1 MAGPITGWI
10 HQRHILGW
18 WGNSRGSF
26 GSDESCSRCK
36 NLQKHRR
43 VTWIIWIYKQD
54 VSCCFFVDPCWFD
67 FCIARLHWW
76 ESFTGRWLVL
86 HHFSPVDLVAI
97 NWGVYLPSLD
107 ESIVTIVYDMYIY
120 IYIHMSRLVYIPFYL
135 SSLWLS
141 KKICLT
147 PIVCW
152 WNHVESLH
160 GFFCQRGCEAGGLL
174 RCWLSALC
182 WRKPKIVGWLALN
195 LFCASTR
202 SARSFKSAIF
212 WYNGEYKGN
221 MFFLR
226 VFKQIHVFRFCLD
239 F

>member
-1 MAGPITGWI
+1 MQKPPETSTCYLDYLDLQAGC
-10 HQRHILGW
+10 ILLFFCW
-18 WGNSRGSF
+18 S
-26 GSDESCSRCK
+26 
-36 NLQKHRR
+36 LL
-43 VTWIIWIYKQD
+43 IW
-54 VSCCFFVDPCWFD
+54 F
-67 FCIARLHWW
+67 LH
-76 ESFTGRWLVL
+76 S
-86 HHFSPVDLVAI
+86 A
-97 NWGVYLPSLD
+97 PSLMGIIYWSLVGSASFFPRWFGCHKLGCLSAIIGRIYSNY
-107 ESIVTIVYDMYIY
+107 SIWHVY

-152 WNHVESLH
+152 WNHIESLH